1 MPNTF
6 DSIIPVRG
14 GVNVN
19 QRLKEIRKV
28 LKISQ
33 EQFGKKLGVTGA
45 GISKIESGDRALTEQ
60 MLLSVCRV
68 YDVNEN
74 WLRTG
79 EGEMFDQ
86 LNRDEELAKWAGS
99 LVNPNNDNEFIK
111 KFVHIL
117 SKLDIEDWKI
127 IEKIVTLMVEE
138 NKKD

>member
-1 MPNTF
+1 MNE
-6 DSIIPVRG
+6 
-14 GVNVN
+14 
-19 QRLKEIRKV
+19 RLKTIR
-28 LKISQ
+28 Q
-33 EQFGKKLGVTGA
+33 ELNLNQDNFGKKLNLSRSHIASLENGLRELTDRT
-45 GISKIESGDRALTEQ
+45 ISDI
-60 MLLSVCRV
+60 CRV
-68 YDVNEN
+68 YDVNVN

-79 EGEMFDQ
+79 EGEMFVQ

-138 NKKD
+138 NKKG